1 MDIVYCFDSNYNI
14 QALCSIN
21 SLINNSDTEIN
32 LHIIH
37 DNPESFKKIF
47 NNYSKSKFISSL
59 NIYKFRS
66 DLEFPSLENSH
77 VSEATYYR
85 MFISSYIPKDIE
97 NIVYL
102 DPDVICI
109 KTSQKL

>member
-37 DNPESFKKIF
+37 DNPESFKKIL
-47 NNYSKSKFISSL
+47 NNY
-59 NIYKFRS
+59 
-66 DLEFPSLENSH
+66 
-77 VSEATYYR
+77 
-85 MFISSYIPKDIE
+85 
-97 NIVYL
+97 
-102 DPDVICI
+102 
-109 KTSQKL
+109 